1 MESELIIDGQVI
13 DLSADKPNENT
24 GDTEDNKTPTDIEPK
39 DPIEPEVVNKTDT
52 GGNQSGDKGGSDDD
66 SGDSDADGYSLRIGD
81 EEISLTE
88 EDDDHVD
95 GQPAP
100 QWIKDLRKANREKDK
115 ELREMRRQLEQLQS
129 RPAEQQPQQQTDVIP
144 PKPTLESCEYDEAAF
159 EQAMTDW
166 HEKKSRA
173 EQQKQQQ
180 ERQQQE
186 YQQRFQQRVEAH
198 KQRAAKLPVKDYQ
211 EMESIVLSELKPIQ
225 QEIIIHA
232 ADEGSELIAYAL
244 GKNPQLRQR
253 VAAETDPIRAAFLL
267 GQISKQ
273 VSLAPKPKKAIKPEP
288 EVRGGGADAKQD
300 DFNKLC
306 PGAKIE

>member
-13 DLSADKPNENT
+13 DLSEKQESAEEVTTEQPKPEEQVQESEAKAE
-24 GDTEDNKTPTDIEPK
+24 TESEQA
-39 DPIEPEVVNKTDT
+39 EEQPEE
-52 GGNQSGDKGGSDDD
+52 
-66 SGDSDADGYSLRIGD
+66 YSLRVGD
-81 EEISLTE
+81 EEIPLSE

-100 QWIKDLRKANREKDK
+100 QWVKDLRKNNREKDK
-115 ELREMRRQLEQLQS
+115 ELRELRRQLEQVQS
-129 RPAEQQPQQQTDVIP
+129 RPTEQQPQQQTDVIP

-173 EQQKQQQ
+173 EQQMQQK

-211 EMESIVLSELKPIQ
+211 EMEEIVRAEVPDLHK
-225 QEIIIHA
+225 EILIHC
-232 ADEGSELIAYAL
+232 ADEGSELIAYGL
-244 GKNPQLRQR
+244 GKSQQLRQR

-273 VSLAPKPKKAIKPEP
+273 VHLAPKPKKAIKPEP

-300 DFNKLC
+300 DFNKKC
-306 PGAKIE
+306 PGAIIE

>member
-13 DLSADKPNENT
+13 DLSEKQESAEEVTTEQQDQHEKKDQA
-24 GDTEDNKTPTDIEPK
+24 DTEQ
-39 DPIEPEVVNKTDT
+39 EVTTESEQAEEQPDE
-52 GGNQSGDKGGSDDD
+52 
-66 SGDSDADGYSLRIGD
+66 YSLRIGD
-81 EEISLTE
+81 EEIPLTE

-100 QWIKDLRKANREKDK
+100 QWVKDLRKNNREKDK
-115 ELREMRRQLEQLQS
+115 ELRELRRQLEEIQS
-129 RPAEQQPQQQTDVIP
+129 KPAEAQQPQSDALP
-144 PKPTLESCEYDEAAF
+144 PKPTLESCDYDEAAF
-159 EQAMTDW
+159 EQAVTDW

-180 ERQQQE
+180 QRQQQE

-273 VSLAPKPKKAIKPEP
+273 VSLSPKPKKAIKPEP

>member
-13 DLSADKPNENT
+13 DLSEKQESAEEVTTEQQEQPEKKDQA
-24 GDTEDNKTPTDIEPK
+24 DTEQ
-39 DPIEPEVVNKTDT
+39 EVTAESEQAEEQPDE
-52 GGNQSGDKGGSDDD
+52 
-66 SGDSDADGYSLRIGD
+66 YSLRIGD
-81 EEISLTE
+81 EEIPLTE

-100 QWIKDLRKANREKDK
+100 QWVKDLRKNNREKDK
-115 ELREMRRQLEQLQS
+115 ELRELRRQLEEIQS
-129 RPAEQQPQQQTDVIP
+129 KPAEVQKPQLDALP
-144 PKPTLESCEYDEAAF
+144 PKPTLESCDYDEAAF
-159 EQAMTDW
+159 EQAVTDW

-180 ERQQQE
+180 QRQQQE

>member
-13 DLSADKPNENT
+13 DLSEKQESAEEAT
-24 GDTEDNKTPTDIEPK
+24 TEQPKTEEKVQESEAKEETES
-39 DPIEPEVVNKTDT
+39 EQAEEQPEE
-52 GGNQSGDKGGSDDD
+52 
-66 SGDSDADGYSLRIGD
+66 YSLRVGD
-81 EEISLTE
+81 EEIPLTE

-100 QWIKDLRKANREKDK
+100 QWVKDLRKNNREKDK
-115 ELREMRRQLEQLQS
+115 ELRELRRQLEEIQS
-129 RPAEQQPQQQTDVIP
+129 KPVEVQQPQSDAIP

-186 YQQRFQQRVEAH
+186 NIQKFQQRLQKHQE
-198 KQRAAKLPVKDYQ
+198 RATKLPVKDYR
-211 EMESIVLSELKPIQ
+211 ETEEIVRRELPVIQ
-225 QEIIIHA
+225 QEILIHA

-273 VSLAPKPKKAIKPEP
+273 VSLAPKVKKTIAPEP

-300 DFNKLC
+300 DFFKQF

>member
-13 DLSADKPNENT
+13 DLSEKQESAEEVTTEQPKPEEQVQESEAKAE
-24 GDTEDNKTPTDIEPK
+24 TESEQA
-39 DPIEPEVVNKTDT
+39 EEQPEE
-52 GGNQSGDKGGSDDD
+52 
-66 SGDSDADGYSLRIGD
+66 YSLRVGD
-81 EEISLTE
+81 EEIPLTE

-186 YQQRFQQRVEAH
+186 NIQKFQQRLQKHQE
-198 KQRAAKLPVKDYQ
+198 RATKLPVKDYR
-211 EMESIVLSELKPIQ
+211 ETEEIVRRELPVIQ
-225 QEIIIHA
+225 QEILIHA

>member
-13 DLSADKPNENT
+13 DLSEKQESAEEVT
-24 GDTEDNKTPTDIEPK
+24 TEQQEQPEKK
-39 DPIEPEVVNKTDT
+39 DHAETEQEVATESEQPQEQPEE
-52 GGNQSGDKGGSDDD
+52 
-66 SGDSDADGYSLRIGD
+66 YSLRVGD
-81 EEISLTE
+81 EEIPLTE

-95 GQPAP
+95 GKPAP
-100 QWIKDLRKANREKDK
+100 QWVKDLRKNNREKDK
-115 ELREMRRQLEQLQS
+115 ELRELRRQLEQIQTK
-129 RPAEQQPQQQTDVIP
+129 PAEAQQPQSDVIP

-166 HEKKSRA
+166 HEKKGRA

-180 ERQQQE
+180 QRQQQE
-186 YQQRFQQRVEAH
+186 YQQRFQQRIEAH

-211 EMESIVLSELKPIQ
+211 EMEEIVRAEVPDLHK
-225 QEIIIHA
+225 EILIHC
-232 ADEGSELIAYAL
+232 ADEGSELIAYGL
-244 GKNPQLRQR
+244 GKSQQLRQR

>member
-1 MESELIIDGQVI
+1 MENELIIDGQVI
-13 DLSADKPNENT
+13 DLSEKQESAEEVT
-24 GDTEDNKTPTDIEPK
+24 TEQKQ
-39 DPIEPEVVNKTDT
+39 PEEKVQTTEEKVETESE
-52 GGNQSGDKGGSDDD
+52 Q
-66 SGDSDADGYSLRIGD
+66 AEEQPEEYSLRVGD

-115 ELREMRRQLEQLQS
+115 ELRDMRRQLEQLQS
-129 RPAEQQPQQQTDVIP
+129 RPAEQQPQQQADVIP
-144 PKPTLESCEYDEAAF
+144 PKPTLESCEYDETAF

-186 YQQRFQQRVEAH
+186 YQQKFLQRVEAH

-267 GQISKQ
+267 GQISKE
-273 VSLAPKPKKAIKPEP
+273 VHLAPKPKKAIKPEP

>member
-13 DLSADKPNENT
+13 DLSEKQESAEEVT
-24 GDTEDNKTPTDIEPK
+24 TEQPKTEEQVQESEAKEETES
-39 DPIEPEVVNKTDT
+39 EQAEEQPEE
-52 GGNQSGDKGGSDDD
+52 
-66 SGDSDADGYSLRIGD
+66 YSLRVGD
-81 EEISLTE
+81 EEIPLTE

-100 QWIKDLRKANREKDK
+100 QWVKDLRKNNREKDK
-115 ELREMRRQLEQLQS
+115 ELRELRRQLEQVQS
-129 RPAEQQPQQQTDVIP
+129 RPTEQQPQQQTDVIP
-144 PKPTLESCEYDEAAF
+144 PKPTLESCEYDEEAF
-159 EQAMTDW
+159 EQAITDW

-173 EQQKQQQ
+173 EQQMQQK

-211 EMESIVLSELKPIQ
+211 EMEEIVRAEVPDLHK
-225 QEIIIHA
+225 EILIHC
-232 ADEGSELIAYAL
+232 ADEGSELIAYGL
-244 GKNPQLRQR
+244 GKSQQLRQR

-273 VSLAPKPKKAIKPEP
+273 VHLAPKPKKAIKPEP

-300 DFNKLC
+300 DFNKKC
-306 PGAKIE
+306 PGAIIE

>member
-13 DLSADKPNENT
+13 DLSEKQESAEEVT
-24 GDTEDNKTPTDIEPK
+24 TEQQEQPEKK
-39 DPIEPEVVNKTDT
+39 DQAETEQEVATESEQAEEQPE
-52 GGNQSGDKGGSDDD
+52 
-66 SGDSDADGYSLRIGD
+66 GYSLRVGD
-81 EEISLTE
+81 EEIPLTE

-95 GQPAP
+95 GKPAP
-100 QWIKDLRKANREKDK
+100 QWVKDLRKNNREKDK
-115 ELREMRRQLEQLQS
+115 ELRELRRQLEQIQTK
-129 RPAEQQPQQQTDVIP
+129 PAEAQQPQSDVIP

-159 EQAMTDW
+159 DQALTEW
-166 HEKKSRA
+166 HEKKGRA

-180 ERQQQE
+180 QRQQQE
-186 YQQRFQQRVEAH
+186 YQQRYQQRIEAH

-211 EMESIVLSELKPIQ
+211 EMEDIVRAEVPDLHK
-225 QEIIIHA
+225 EILIHC
-232 ADEGSELIAYAL
+232 ADEGSELIAYGL
-244 GKNPQLRQR
+244 GKSQQLRQR

-300 DFNKLC
+300 EFNKLC

>member
-13 DLSADKPNENT
+13 DLSEKQESAEEVTAEQPKPEEKVQESEVKAE
-24 GDTEDNKTPTDIEPK
+24 TESEQTE
-39 DPIEPEVVNKTDT
+39 EQPEE
-52 GGNQSGDKGGSDDD
+52 
-66 SGDSDADGYSLRIGD
+66 YSLRVGD
-81 EEISLTE
+81 EEIPLTE

-144 PKPTLESCEYDEAAF
+144 PMPKFEDFYSEDIPEEAF
-159 EQAMTDW
+159 EKAVAAW
-166 HEKKSRA
+166 HENKSRV
-173 EQQKQQQ
+173 EQQKQQK

-273 VSLAPKPKKAIKPEP
+273 VSLAPKPRKAIKPEP

>member
-13 DLSADKPNENT
+13 DLSEKQESAEEVTTEQPKPEEKVQESEAKAE
-24 GDTEDNKTPTDIEPK
+24 TESEQA
-39 DPIEPEVVNKTDT
+39 EEQPEE
-52 GGNQSGDKGGSDDD
+52 
-66 SGDSDADGYSLRIGD
+66 YSLRVGD
-81 EEISLTE
+81 EEIPLTE

-100 QWIKDLRKANREKDK
+100 QWVKDLRKNNREKDK
-115 ELREMRRQLEQLQS
+115 ELRELRRQLEQVQS
-129 RPAEQQPQQQTDVIP
+129 RPAEQQPQQQSDVIP

-173 EQQKQQQ
+173 EQQMQQK

-211 EMESIVLSELKPIQ
+211 EMEEIVRAEVPDLHK
-225 QEIIIHA
+225 EILIHC
-232 ADEGSELIAYAL
+232 ADEGSELIAYGL
-244 GKNPQLRQR
+244 GKSQQLRQR

-273 VSLAPKPKKAIKPEP
+273 VHLAPKPKKAIKPEP

-300 DFNKLC
+300 DFNKKC
-306 PGAKIE
+306 PGAIIE

>member
-13 DLSADKPNENT
+13 DLSEKQESAEEVTTEQPKPEEQVQESEAKAE
-24 GDTEDNKTPTDIEPK
+24 TESEQA
-39 DPIEPEVVNKTDT
+39 EEQPEE
-52 GGNQSGDKGGSDDD
+52 
-66 SGDSDADGYSLRIGD
+66 YSLRVGD

-100 QWIKDLRKANREKDK
+100 QWVK
-115 ELREMRRQLEQLQS
+115 ELRKGFKETQKENRELRRQLEEIQS
-129 RPAEQQPQQQTDVIP
+129 RPAEQQPQQQADVIP
-144 PKPTLESCEYDEAAF
+144 PKPTLESCEYDEIAF

>member
-13 DLSADKPNENT
+13 DLSEKQESAEEVTTEQPKPEEKVQESEAKAE
-24 GDTEDNKTPTDIEPK
+24 TESEQA
-39 DPIEPEVVNKTDT
+39 EEQPEE
-52 GGNQSGDKGGSDDD
+52 
-66 SGDSDADGYSLRIGD
+66 YSLRVGD
-81 EEISLTE
+81 EEIPLTE

-100 QWIKDLRKANREKDK
+100 QWVKDLRKNNREKDK
-115 ELREMRRQLEQLQS
+115 ELRELRRQLEQVQS
-129 RPAEQQPQQQTDVIP
+129 RPAEQQPQQQSDVIP
-144 PKPTLESCEYDEAAF
+144 PKPTLESCDYDEAAF
-159 EQAMTDW
+159 EQAVTDW
-166 HEKKSRA
+166 HENKSRV
-173 EQQKQQQ
+173 EQTKQQQ
-180 ERQQQE
+180 QRQQQE
-186 YQQRFQQRVEAH
+186 YQQRFQQRIEAH

-244 GKNPQLRQR
+244 GKNQQLRQR

-300 DFNKLC
+300 DFNKKC
-306 PGAKIE
+306 PGAIIE

>member
-13 DLSADKPNENT
+13 DLSEKQESAEEVTTEQQEQPEKKDQA
-24 GDTEDNKTPTDIEPK
+24 DTEQKVTTKSEQAEEQPDE
-39 DPIEPEVVNKTDT
+39 
-52 GGNQSGDKGGSDDD
+52 
-66 SGDSDADGYSLRIGD
+66 YSLRIGD
-81 EEISLTE
+81 EEIPLTE
-88 EDDDHVD
+88 EDDDHFD

-100 QWIKDLRKANREKDK
+100 QWVKDLRKNNREKDK
-115 ELREMRRQLEQLQS
+115 ELRELRRQLEEIQS
-129 RPAEQQPQQQTDVIP
+129 KPAEVQQPHSDALP
-144 PKPTLESCEYDEAAF
+144 PKPTLESCDYDEAAF
-159 EQAMTDW
+159 EQAVTEW

-186 YQQRFQQRVEAH
+186 NIQKF
-198 KQRAAKLPVKDYQ
+198 KQRLQKHQERATKLPVKDYR
-211 EMESIVLSELKPIQ
+211 ETEEIVRRELPVIQ
-225 QEIIIHA
+225 QEILIHA

>member
-13 DLSADKPNENT
+13 DLSEKQESAEEVT
-24 GDTEDNKTPTDIEPK
+24 TEQPQTEEKVQESEAK
-39 DPIEPEVVNKTDT
+39 AEAESEQAEEQPEE
-52 GGNQSGDKGGSDDD
+52 
-66 SGDSDADGYSLRIGD
+66 YSLRVGD
-81 EEISLTE
+81 EEIPLTE

-100 QWIKDLRKANREKDK
+100 QWVK
-115 ELREMRRQLEQLQS
+115 ELRKGFKETQKENRELRRQLEEIQS
-129 RPAEQQPQQQTDVIP
+129 KPVEVQQPQSDVIP
-144 PKPTLESCEYDEAAF
+144 PKPTLESCEYDETAF

-186 YQQRFQQRVEAH
+186 NIQKFQQRLQKHQE
-198 KQRAAKLPVKDYQ
+198 RATKLPVKDYR
-211 EMESIVLSELKPIQ
+211 ETEEIVRRELPVIQ
-225 QEIIIHA
+225 QEILIHA

>member
-13 DLSADKPNENT
+13 DLSEKQESAEEVTTEQPKPEEKVQ
-24 GDTEDNKTPTDIEPK
+24 GSEAKAETESEQA
-39 DPIEPEVVNKTDT
+39 EEQPEE
-52 GGNQSGDKGGSDDD
+52 
-66 SGDSDADGYSLRIGD
+66 YSLRVGD
-81 EEISLTE
+81 EEIPLTE

-100 QWIKDLRKANREKDK
+100 QWVK
-115 ELREMRRQLEQLQS
+115 ELRKGFKETQKENRELRRQLEEIQS
-129 RPAEQQPQQQTDVIP
+129 KPAEQQPQQQTDVIP

-166 HEKKSRA
+166 HENKSRV

-180 ERQQQE
+180 QRQQQE

>member
-13 DLSADKPNENT
+13 DLSEKQESAEEVTTEKQEQPEKKDQA
-24 GDTEDNKTPTDIEPK
+24 DTEQ
-39 DPIEPEVVNKTDT
+39 EVTAESEQAEEQP
-52 GGNQSGDKGGSDDD
+52 GE
-66 SGDSDADGYSLRIGD
+66 YSLRIGD
-81 EEISLTE
+81 EEIPLTE

-100 QWIKDLRKANREKDK
+100 QWVKDLRKNNREKDK
-115 ELREMRRQLEQLQS
+115 ELRELRRQLEEIQS
-129 RPAEQQPQQQTDVIP
+129 KPAEAQPPQSDALP
-144 PKPTLESCEYDEAAF
+144 PKPTLESCDYDEAAF
-159 EQAMTDW
+159 EQAVTDW

-180 ERQQQE
+180 QRQQQE

-198 KQRAAKLPVKDYQ
+198 KQRAAKLPVRDYQ
-211 EMESIVLSELKPIQ
+211 EMEAIVLSELPPVQ
-225 QEIIIHA
+225 QEIIIHC
-232 ADEGSELIAYAL
+232 ADEGSELIAYGL
-244 GKNPQLRQR
+244 GKSQQLRQR

-267 GQISKQ
+267 GQISKE
-273 VSLAPKPKKAIKPEP
+273 VHLAPKVKKTIAPEP

-300 DFNKLC
+300 DFFKQF

>member
-13 DLSADKPNENT
+13 DLSEKQESAEEVTTEAKPIPEEKSQDKPEQKAGT
-24 GDTEDNKTPTDIEPK
+24 EGEQPEEQTED
-39 DPIEPEVVNKTDT
+39 
-52 GGNQSGDKGGSDDD
+52 
-66 SGDSDADGYSLRIGD
+66 YSLQIGD
-81 EEISLTE
+81 EEISLST
-88 EDDDHVD
+88 EDDEHID

-100 QWIKDLRKANREKDK
+100 QWVRELRKGFKETQKENRE
-115 ELREMRRQLEQLQS
+115 LRRQLEQVQS
-129 RPAEQQPQQQTDVIP
+129 KPAEVQQPQVEVVP
-144 PKPTLESCEYDEAAF
+144 PKPTLESCEYDEEAF
-159 EQAMTDW
+159 EQAVTDW

-173 EQQKQQQ
+173 EQSKQQQ
-180 ERQQQE
+180 QRQQQE

-211 EMESIVLSELKPIQ
+211 EMEEIVRAEVPDLHK
-225 QEIIIHA
+225 EILIHC
-232 ADEGSELIAYAL
+232 ADEGSELIAYGL
-244 GKNPQLRQR
+244 GKSQQLRQR

-273 VSLAPKPKKAIKPEP
+273 VSLAPKPKKATKPEP

>member
-13 DLSADKPNENT
+13 DLSEKQESAEEVT
-24 GDTEDNKTPTDIEPK
+24 TEQPQPEGK
-39 DPIEPEVVNKTDT
+39 DQETEEKVETESEQTQEQPEE
-52 GGNQSGDKGGSDDD
+52 
-66 SGDSDADGYSLRIGD
+66 YSLRVGD
-81 EEISLTE
+81 EEIPLTE

-95 GQPAP
+95 GKPAP
-100 QWIKDLRKANREKDK
+100 QWVKDLRKNNREKDK
-115 ELREMRRQLEQLQS
+115 ELRELRRQLEQIQTK
-129 RPAEQQPQQQTDVIP
+129 PAEAQQPQSDVIP

-180 ERQQQE
+180 QRQQQE
-186 YQQRFQQRVEAH
+186 YQQRFQQRIEAH

-211 EMESIVLSELKPIQ
+211 EMEEIVRAEVPDLHK
-225 QEIIIHA
+225 EILIHC
-232 ADEGSELIAYAL
+232 ADEGSELIAYGL
-244 GKNPQLRQR
+244 GKSQQLRQR

>member
-13 DLSADKPNENT
+13 DLSEKQES
-24 GDTEDNKTPTDIEPK
+24 TEEVTTEQQQPEEKVQESAEEVETDGEQT
-39 DPIEPEVVNKTDT
+39 EEQTDE
-52 GGNQSGDKGGSDDD
+52 
-66 SGDSDADGYSLRIGD
+66 YSLRVGD
-81 EEISLTE
+81 EEIPLTE

-100 QWIKDLRKANREKDK
+100 QWVKDLRKNNREKDK
-115 ELREMRRQLEQLQS
+115 ELRELRRQLEQVQS
-129 RPAEQQPQQQTDVIP
+129 RPTEQQPQQQTDVLP
-144 PKPTLESCEYDEAAF
+144 PKPTLESCDYDEAAF

-166 HEKKSRA
+166 HENKSRV
-173 EQQKQQQ
+173 EQDNQQKQ
-180 ERQQQE
+180 RQQQE
-186 YQQRFQQRVEAH
+186 LQERYNQRIAKHHE
-198 KQRAAKLPVKDYQ
+198 RAAKLPVKDYAETEEIVRNELPSVHQ
-211 EMESIVLSELKPIQ
+211 SIL
-225 QEIIIHA
+225 IHA

-306 PGAKIE
+306 PGATIE

>member
-13 DLSADKPNENT
+13 DLSEKQESAEEVTTEQQEQPEKKDQA
-24 GDTEDNKTPTDIEPK
+24 DTEQ
-39 DPIEPEVVNKTDT
+39 EVTTESEQAEEQPDE
-52 GGNQSGDKGGSDDD
+52 
-66 SGDSDADGYSLRIGD
+66 YSLRIGD
-81 EEISLTE
+81 EEIPLTE

-100 QWIKDLRKANREKDK
+100 QWVKDLRKNNREKDK
-115 ELREMRRQLEQLQS
+115 ELRELRRQLEEIQS
-129 RPAEQQPQQQTDVIP
+129 KPAEVQQPQSDALP
-144 PKPTLESCEYDEAAF
+144 PKPTLESCDYDEAAF
-159 EQAMTDW
+159 EQAVTDW

-173 EQQKQQQ
+173 EQQKQQH

>member
-13 DLSADKPNENT
+13 DLSEKQESAEEVT
-24 GDTEDNKTPTDIEPK
+24 TEQPQPEEKVQ
-39 DPIEPEVVNKTDT
+39 EPEVKAETESE
-52 GGNQSGDKGGSDDD
+52 Q
-66 SGDSDADGYSLRIGD
+66 AEEQPEEYSLRVGD
-81 EEISLTE
+81 EEIALTE

-100 QWIKDLRKANREKDK
+100 QWVKDLRKNNREKDK
-115 ELREMRRQLEQLQS
+115 ELRELRRQLEQVQS
-129 RPAEQQPQQQTDVIP
+129 RPIEQQPQQQTDSTP

-173 EQQKQQQ
+173 EQQMQQK

-211 EMESIVLSELKPIQ
+211 EMEEIVRAEVPDLHK
-225 QEIIIHA
+225 EILIHC
-232 ADEGSELIAYAL
+232 ADEGSELIAYGL
-244 GKNPQLRQR
+244 GKSQQLRQR

-273 VSLAPKPKKAIKPEP
+273 VHLAPKPKKAIKPEP

-300 DFNKLC
+300 DFNKKC
-306 PGAKIE
+306 PGAIIE

>member
-13 DLSADKPNENT
+13 DLSEKQESAEEVTTEQQEQPEKKDQA
-24 GDTEDNKTPTDIEPK
+24 DTEQ
-39 DPIEPEVVNKTDT
+39 EVNAESEQAEEQPDE
-52 GGNQSGDKGGSDDD
+52 
-66 SGDSDADGYSLRIGD
+66 YSLRIGD
-81 EEISLTE
+81 EEIPLTE

-95 GQPAP
+95 DQPAP
-100 QWIKDLRKANREKDK
+100 QWVKDLRKNNREKDK
-115 ELREMRRQLEQLQS
+115 ELRELRRQLEEIQS
-129 RPAEQQPQQQTDVIP
+129 KPAEVQQPQSDALPT
-144 PKPTLESCEYDEAAF
+144 KPTLESCDYDEAAF
-159 EQAMTDW
+159 EQAVTDW

-180 ERQQQE
+180 QRQQQE

-198 KQRAAKLPVKDYQ
+198 KQRAENLPVKDYR
-211 EMESIVLSELKPIQ
+211 ETEEVVRRELPVIQ
-225 QEIIIHA
+225 QEILIHA

-244 GKNPQLRQR
+244 GKNQQLRQR

-300 DFNKLC
+300 DFNKFC
-306 PGAKIE
+306 PGAIIE